1 VTPRNTPVS
10 TKPRWLN
17 HPREV
22 QYLLEGALSFC
33 AKRKQ
38 TITNHFRGSLKR
50 TMSSQSLSN
59 PTPSSD
65 GTIGAHSTA
74 PHGVDVS
81 KLPPLSQEAQANLWR
96 YIDHLE
102 RWRQSI
108 GFEIHD
114 GLTQQITAALLFLES
129 YDKEKP
135 NSASLDRCRAIL
147 EEALAESR
155 RLIQGLNPKRLDEE
169 GIEAALQ
176 EFIKLPSLSTAQ
188 IHVEIDEDLP
198 PLAPWQRSCLFRFFQ
213 ESITNARKHSEAVRI
228 DVLLSRRNQDLVA
241 CIRDDGIGFDPQA
254 IELTSHGLTGLK
266 HKADL
271 LEGKLS
277 INSVP
282 EHGTTIEL
290 RIPIAATND

>member
-1 VTPRNTPVS
+1 
-10 TKPRWLN
+10 
-17 HPREV
+17 
-22 QYLLEGALSFC
+22 
-33 AKRKQ
+33 
-38 TITNHFRGSLKR
+38 
-50 TMSSQSLSN
+50 MSSQFLSS

-65 GTIGAHSTA
+65 GTTGAHSTA
-74 PHGVDVS
+74 PQGVDVS

-129 YDKEKP
+129 YDPQKP

-176 EFIKLPSLSTAQ
+176 EFIKLPSRSSAQ
-188 IHVEIDEDLP
+188 IHLEIDDDLP
-198 PLAPWQRSCLFRFFQ
+198 PLATWQRSCLFRFFQ

-228 DVLLSRRNQDLVA
+228 DVSLARQGQELVA
-241 CIRDDGIGFDPQA
+241 RVRDDGIGFDPEA
-254 IELTSHGLTGLK
+254 IELTSHGLSGLK

-271 LEGKLS
+271 LAGKLS
-277 INSVP
+277 IDSA
-282 EHGTTIEL
+282 EQRGTTIEL
-290 RIPIAATND
+290 RMPIAATID